1 MSYNF
6 TMENVTEFINFK
18 DIKNYDITF
27 PKDIGK
33 IVCQKEVVTDDILL
47 FRTKTISNEYIN
59 MVENSKINGLAFNFC
74 INGKLQYKDN
84 ISNKIE
90 SFQQNDIMIRYLANC
105 NTTINLN
112 KNDKTKSLGLIVRNT
127 FLEDNIFNNIP
138 NKDEFMSLF
147 LQSILKKENPNS
159 IKLAKELFNSPFLGN
174 LHNIYIQSKVLEL
187 IYNEL
192 QNINESLFKKSYS
205 CKYKVKLSK
214 EDIEALHKA
223 KNIIHKKQDFPD
235 LKTLARKVALN
246 EFKLKYGFK
255 ELFNTSVG
263 QMILEQ
269 KMLYAKELLQTSEYS
284 ISQIASLVGYKYIQS
299 FSNAF
304 FQFFSIRPKDLMKTR
319 NYYY

>member
-6 TMENVTEFINFK
+6 TMQNVTEFINSK

-27 PKDIGK
+27 PKNIGK

-47 FRTKTISNEYIN
+47 FRTKTISNEDIN
-59 MVENSKINGLAFNFC
+59 MVENSKIDGLAFNFC
-74 INGKLQYKDN
+74 IKGKLKYKDN
-84 ISNKIE
+84 ISNKTE
-90 SFQQNDIMIRYLANC
+90 SLEQNDIMIRYLANC

-112 KNDKTKSLGLIVRNT
+112 KNNKTKSLGLIVKNA
-127 FLEDNIFNNIP
+127 FLEDNIP

-192 QNINESLFKKSYS
+192 KSINECLCKKNSS

-223 KNIIHKKQDFPD
+223 KNIIFLKQDFSD
-235 LKTLARKVALN
+235 LRTLARKVALN

-255 ELFNTSVG
+255 KLFTTSPG

-284 ISQIASLVGYKYIQS
+284 IGQIANLVGYKYIQS

-304 FQFFSIRPKDLMKTR
+304 FQFFGIRPKDLMKTR